1 MTKLRPKITTLALF
15 LLLIGFL
22 NQSFAMTKIT
32 LPKGEQRSASGI
44 KHSFLVTGPKTC
56 IVNESSEITWQINK
70 ASRDGTVLPNGN
82 ILIAFAKEVIEYN
95 KDQEIVWTYK
105 LSNANKE
112 IATAQRLPNGNT
124 LIPELGSKPR
134 LLEVN
139 PQGEVV
145 VDIALD
151 PETKNTHMQTRMAR
165 KLPNGN

>member
-105 LSNANKE
+105 LSNANK
-112 IATAQRLPNGNT
+112 IIHHACWQALGRQRQGVHDEPRSPIHLPI
-124 LIPELGSKPR
+124 L
-134 LLEVN
+134 
-139 PQGEVV
+139 QG
-145 VDIALD
+145 
-151 PETKNTHMQTRMAR
+151 PAR
-165 KLPNGN
+165 